1 MKWFSRLSS
10 SSLILATILLGSSRP
25 GAGQTTS
32 SDQSWRSTSQQGSPD
47 GNINPTRTVASHTTT
62 GDRTSDATS
71 VRRVGPDGRYIP
83 YSDTE
88 KETVRV
94 NETTSRTIER
104 TYGRDPDG
112 NRTLIQERQEETRSL
127 PGGEQEVTRTV
138 SNPDGDG
145 KLQVIQ
151 RESEDSKQISPGV
164 RVTNSTLFTPDIE
177 GYFSPAI
184 RSEKRETTSNDGTIE
199 SRKSTLLKDGTGQ
212 WKLSEVR
219 ESTSTPDG
227 SNARTKEERVL
238 RPDAEG
244 KLSLAERTV
253 SKESQGS
260 AGEKHETLDTYSTN
274 VPGVAGDNGL
284 QLVQR
289 ETTVQRSSAGAQSTV
304 RQVEKAPPGSFGG
317 GLGLTEE
324 TIDIVRPNAS
334 GTADQSRTILTTD
347 SDGRLN
353 QVLVDTGKTG
363 DPAAVKVDTKDTKA
377 PAKPATNT
385 K

>member
-1 MKWFSRLSS
+1 MKSFSHLSPS
-10 SSLILATILLGSSRP
+10 FLILAAMLFSLPRASV
-25 GAGQTTS
+25 GQTTS
-32 SDQSWRSTSQQGSPD
+32 SDQSWTSTSQQGSPD
-47 GNINPTRTVASHTTT
+47 GNINPTRTTASHTET
-62 GDRTSDATS
+62 GNRTSDGTS
-71 VRRVGPDGRYIP
+71 VERVGPDGRYIP

-88 KETVRV
+88 KETVRI

-112 NRTLIQERQEETRSL
+112 RRTLIQERQEETQTLS
-127 PGGEQEVTRTV
+127 GGEQKVTRTL
-138 SNPDGDG
+138 SNPDGEG

-151 RESEDSKQISPGV
+151 RESEDTKQISPGV
-164 RVTNSTLFTPDIE
+164 RVTNNTLFTPDIE
-177 GYFSPAI
+177 GRFSPAI

-219 ESTSTPDG
+219 ESTSTPEGND
-227 SNARTKEERVL
+227 ARIKEERVL
-238 RPDAEG
+238 RPDPEG
-244 KLSLAERTV
+244 KLSLVERAV
-253 SKESQGS
+253 SRESQGG
-260 AGEKHETLDTYSTN
+260 AGDKRETIDTYSTN

-289 ETTVQRSSAGAQSTV
+289 ETTVQRTSAGSQNTV
-304 RQVEKAPPGSFGG
+304 RQVEKAHPGSLAG

-324 TIDIVRPNAS
+324 TIDVVRPNAS
-334 GTADQSRTILTTD
+334 GTADQSHTILTTD

-363 DPAAVKVDTKDTKA
+363 DPGAVKVDTKA
-377 PAKPATNT
+377 PASTATKT

>member
-1 MKWFSRLSS
+1 MKVFSHLSL
-10 SSLILATILLGSSRP
+10 SSLILAAMLFSLPRAGL
-25 GAGQTTS
+25 GQTTS
-32 SDQSWRSTSQQGSPD
+32 SDQSWTTTSQQGSPD
-47 GNINPTRTVASHTTT
+47 GNINPTRTTASHTET
-62 GDRTSDATS
+62 GDRKSDSTS
-71 VRRVGPDGRYIP
+71 VERVGPDGRYIP

-94 NETTSRTIER
+94 NETTSRIIER

-127 PGGEQEVTRTV
+127 SGGEQKVTRTL
-138 SNPDGDG
+138 SNPDGEG

-151 RESEDSKQISPGV
+151 RESEDTKQISPGV
-164 RVTNSTLFTPDIE
+164 RVTNNTLFTPDIE
-177 GYFSPAI
+177 GRFSPAI

-219 ESTSTPDG
+219 ESTSTREGND
-227 SNARTKEERVL
+227 ARIKEERVL
-238 RPDAEG
+238 RPDPEG
-244 KLSLAERTV
+244 ELSLVERTL
-253 SKESQGS
+253 SRESQGG
-260 AGEKHETLDTYSTN
+260 AGDKRETIDTYSTN

-289 ETTVQRSSAGAQSTV
+289 ETTVQRTSAGSQNTV
-304 RQVEKAPPGSFGG
+304 RQVEKAHPGSLGG
-317 GLGLTEE
+317 GLRLTEE

-334 GTADQSRTILTTD
+334 GTADQSHTILTTD

-363 DPAAVKVDTKDTKA
+363 DPGAVKVDTKA
-377 PAKPATNT
+377 PASPATKT

>member
-1 MKWFSRLSS
+1 MLFSLPPACS
-10 SSLILATILLGSSRP
+10 
-25 GAGQTTS
+25 GQTTS
-32 SDQSWRSTSQQGSPD
+32 SDQSWRSSSQQGSPD
-47 GNINPTRTVASHTTT
+47 GNINPTRTVASHTAT

-71 VRRVGPDGRYIP
+71 VQRVGPDGRYIP

-127 PGGEQEVTRTV
+127 PGGEQQVTRTL
-138 SNPDGDG
+138 SNPDGNG

-177 GYFSPAI
+177 GRFSPAI
-184 RSEKRETTSNDGTIE
+184 RSEKRETTSNEGTVE

-219 ESTSTPDG
+219 ESTSKPDG
-227 SNARTKEERVL
+227 SDARTKEERVL
-238 RPDAEG
+238 RPDPQG
-244 KLSLAERTV
+244 KLSLIERTV
-253 SKESQGS
+253 SKESQG
-260 AGEKHETLDTYSTN
+260 GEGDRHETVEKYSTD

-289 ETTVQRSSAGAQSTV
+289 ETTVQRSSAGTQSTV
-304 RQVEKAPPGSFGG
+304 RQVQKAHPGSLGG

-334 GTADQSRTILTTD
+334 GTATQSLSILTTD

-363 DPAAVKVDTKDTKA
+363 DPGAVKVDTKAPASPATKA
-377 PAKPATNT
+377 K
-385 K
+385 

>member
-1 MKWFSRLSS
+1 MKSFSHFSP
-10 SSLILATILLGSSRP
+10 SSLILAAMLLGLPRA
-25 GAGQTTS
+25 GIGQTTS
-32 SDQSWRSTSQQGSPD
+32 GDQSWTSTSQQATRD
-47 GNINPTRTVASHTTT
+47 GNMNATRTVASHTET
-62 GDRTSDATS
+62 GERKNDSTS
-71 VRRVGPDGRYIP
+71 VQRVGPDGRYIP

-94 NETTSRTIER
+94 NETTVRQIER
-104 TYGRDPDG
+104 TFGTDADG
-112 NRTLIQERQEETRSL
+112 QRTLIQERQEETSNL
-127 PGGEQEVTRTV
+127 PGGEQKVTRTL

-145 KLQVIQ
+145 KLQVVQ
-151 RESEDSKQISPGV
+151 RELEDSRQIGPGV

-177 GYFSPAI
+177 GRFSPAI
-184 RSEKRETTSNDGTIE
+184 RSEKRETTGNDGTIE

-219 ESTSTPDG
+219 ESTSKPESGD
-227 SNARTKEERVL
+227 ARTKEERVL
-238 RPDAEG
+238 RPDPEG
-244 KLSLAERTV
+244 KLSLIERIV

-260 AGEKHETLDTYSTN
+260 EGAKHETVEKYSTD

-304 RQVEKAPPGSFGG
+304 RQVETAHPGSVGG

-334 GTADQSRTILTTD
+334 GTANQSLTILTTD

-363 DPAAVKVDTKDTKA
+363 DPGAVRVDTKA
-377 PAKPATNT
+377 PASPATKT